1 MNRGNSSG
9 SSGYFLKDSNGKL
22 DNILLAYADLEATI
36 EDIVRFFVR
45 RWQVE
50 VPFAEL
56 RRHLG
61 VETQR

>member
-1 MNRGNSSG
+1 
-9 SSGYFLKDSNGKL
+9 
-22 DNILLAYADLEATI
+22 LLAYADLEATI